1 MNQSQQKNL
10 SHAIA
15 KVDLILKYVIQIEN
29 EMRINDSFDKKNPL
43 TQNVYKRNVWN
54 ASTCSCEFNKICKID
69 I

>member
-1 MNQSQQKNL
+1 M
-10 SHAIA
+10 
-15 KVDLILKYVIQIEN
+15 VLI
-29 EMRINDSFDKKNPL
+29 KKTPF